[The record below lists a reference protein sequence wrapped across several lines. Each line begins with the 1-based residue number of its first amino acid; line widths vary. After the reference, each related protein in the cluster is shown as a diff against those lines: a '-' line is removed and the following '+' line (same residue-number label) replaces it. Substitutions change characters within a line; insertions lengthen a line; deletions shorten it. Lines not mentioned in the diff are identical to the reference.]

1 MDKKCVRKS
10 IVTLVVVAFVL
21 QLVIVKTANAETSD
35 QVSVSGTLSIESGTT
50 KFFGSKQSINF
61 VLPVNRV
68 WSLTTDEHMITA
80 TIYKGG
86 KVQKYETFEYS
97 HDEWDKQAIKRTIK
111 FSGAG
116 SYKVSVG
123 DQSVKFTIK
132 KGSAIKKYTPNPSI
146 LCLPAGTVHYVE
158 IKGLDAGSK
167 AKIYRSTKANGKYK
181 CIKTTTD
188 WKFNDGSVKEGKT
201 YYYKVQLFSKEG
213 KKTYKSKMSGAQGW
227 TIS

>member
-1 MDKKCVRKS
+1 MDKNHFRKS
-10 IVTLVVVAFVL
+10 VVVLIVVSFAL
-21 QLVIVKTANAETSD
+21 QLMIVKPSRAETIET
-35 QVSVSGTLSIESGTT
+35 SGELKIESETT
-50 KFFGSKQSINF
+50 QFFGSKQSIDF
-61 VLPVNRV
+61 ILPVNRI

-86 KVQKYETFEYS
+86 KVLKYETYEYS
-97 HDEWDKQAIKRTIK
+97 HDEWDKQAIRRKID
-111 FSGAG
+111 FSGTG

-146 LCLPAGTVHYVE
+146 LCISVGTAHYIE

-167 AKIYRSTKANGKYK
+167 AKIYRATKADGKYE
-181 CIKTTTD
+181 CIKTTTEGSY
-188 WKFNDGSVKEGKT
+188 NDGSVEEGKT
-201 YYYKVQLFSKEG
+201 YYYKVQLLAKEG
-213 KKTYKSKMSGAQGW
+213 KKIYKSKMSMAQGW